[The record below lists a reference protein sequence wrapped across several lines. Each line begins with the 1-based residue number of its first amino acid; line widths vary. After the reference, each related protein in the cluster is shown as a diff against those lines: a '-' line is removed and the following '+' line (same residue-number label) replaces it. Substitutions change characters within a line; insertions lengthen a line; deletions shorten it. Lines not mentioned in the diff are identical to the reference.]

1 MPSPDPSH
9 GKSTYTTDYLRHQA
23 PTRQAIRSDQS
34 ILQSRNLFDDR
45 TDYIRHSQQERFQRT
60 REEYI
65 TNPATLDS
73 LTTHQRDF
81 TPKNSR

>member
-1 MPSPDPSH
+1 MPSPDPSR
-9 GKSTYTTDYLRHQA
+9 GKSTYTTDYLRYQA

-34 ILQSRNLFDDR
+34 ILQSQNPFDDR
-45 TDYIRHSQQERFQRT
+45 TDYIRHSQQERFQCK

-65 TNPATLDS
+65 PNPATFDS

-81 TPKNSR
+81 TPKN